1 MTPLHIFSKERAAP
15 MTATYRDHPLRAA
28 LADEV
33 HARPFISITSP
44 QNFSHFAMVRN
55 GVAATAD
62 HAHLC
67 RLCAHLGHPA
77 PPNTNSAMIH
87 FGDFNLRWESH
98 GEFSTWTFFAPARDR
113 DLFVQRCLDRV
124 PLDWLHALPGL
135 RLAAF
140 NVALV
145 TVDQRRSP
153 AEIDILFREGSIV
166 GSKVAA
172 GAAELWTDFRTHDDG
187 FGRILVQDIAL
198 QPRQAGR
205 LVQRVLEIETY
216 RMMALLGL
224 PVAQTAARELKRI
237 DRALADIMPSI
248 QNATGTDQE
257 NTLLERLI
265 TLGTEIERITV
276 DCDYRFGATKAYHT
290 VIEHR
295 IRELREIKIEGLQT
309 VAEFFD
315 RRLGPAMR
323 TCVATSERMHSIG
336 GRLARCSD
344 LLQTRVGIAREMQN
358 HRLLNSMDRR
368 ASIQLGLQATVEGL
382 SIAAISY
389 YAIGLL
395 LYFAHGVAAAGAP
408 INVTIVMGLATP
420 LICLTVWYVV
430 RRIRNRIMTQAGAA
444 AERETAP

>member
-1 MTPLHIFSKERAAP
+1 MTD
-15 MTATYRDHPLRAA
+15 TYRDHPLRAA

-55 GVAATAD
+55 GEAATAD
-62 HAHLC
+62 HDHLS
-67 RLCAHLGHPA
+67 RLCTYLGHPL
-77 PPNTNSAMIH
+77 PPDKSSALID
-87 FGDFNLRWESH
+87 FGDFKLRRESH
-98 GEFSTWTFFAPARDR
+98 GEFSTWTFFSPARDR

-124 PLDWLHALPGL
+124 PEDWLHSLPGL
-135 RLAAF
+135 RIAAF

-145 TVDQRRSP
+145 NGERRRTP
-153 AEIDILFREGSIV
+153 AEIDMLFREGSIV

-187 FGRILVQDIAL
+187 FGRILIQDISL
-198 QPRQAGR
+198 LPRQAGR

-224 PVAQTAARELKRI
+224 PVAQSTARELKRI
-237 DRALADIMPSI
+237 DRELANIMPTMQI
-248 QNATGTDQE
+248 ATGTDQE
-257 NTLLERLI
+257 NKLLERLI
-265 TLGTEIERITV
+265 TLGTDIARITV
-276 DCDYRFGATKAYHT
+276 DCEYRFGATKAYHT

-323 TCVATSERMHSIG
+323 TCVATSEQMHSIG

-395 LYFAHGVAAAGAP
+395 LYFANGVAAAGLP
-408 INVTIVMGLATP
+408 INVTIAMGPATP
-420 LICLTVWYVV
+420 VICLTVWYVV
-430 RRIRNRIMTQAGAA
+430 RRIRNRIMHQAGATAEGEA
-444 AERETAP
+444 AP

>member
-1 MTPLHIFSKERAAP
+1 MTDG
-15 MTATYRDHPLRAA
+15 YRDHPLRKA

-44 QNFSHFAMVRN
+44 QNFSHFATVRN
-55 GVAATAD
+55 GDAATAD
-62 HAHLC
+62 HDHLS
-67 RLCAHLGHPA
+67 RLCAHLGHPV
-77 PPNTNSAMIH
+77 PPNTNSALLD

-124 PLDWLHALPGL
+124 PQEWLHGLPGL

-145 TVDQRRSP
+145 NSAQQRSP
-153 AEIDILFREGSIV
+153 AGIDILFREGSVV

-172 GAAELWTDFRTHDDG
+172 GAAELWTDFRTHEDG
-187 FGRILVQDIAL
+187 FGRILIQDL
-198 QPRQAGR
+198 SLHPRQAGR

-224 PVAQTAARELKRI
+224 PVAQSAARQLKHI
-237 DRALADIMPSI
+237 DRELANIMPSI
-248 QNATGTDQE
+248 QMATGTDQE

-323 TCVATSERMHSIG
+323 TCAATSERLHSIG

-395 LYFAHGVAAAGAP
+395 LYFANGVAATGAP

-420 LICLTVWYVV
+420 VICLMVWSVV

-444 AERETAP
+444 AEGEGAP

>member
-1 MTPLHIFSKERAAP
+1 MTDSS
-15 MTATYRDHPLRAA
+15 RDHPLRAA

-55 GVAATAD
+55 GGAATAD
-62 HAHLC
+62 HDHLS
-67 RLCAHLGHPA
+67 RLCALLDHPL
-77 PPNTNSAMIH
+77 PPDSNSALID

-98 GEFSTWTFFAPARDR
+98 GEFSTWTFFAPAHDR
-113 DLFVQRCLDRV
+113 NLFVQRCLDRV
-124 PLDWLHALPGL
+124 PDDWLQGLPGL

-145 TVDQRRSP
+145 NSKQQRTP
-153 AEIDILFREGSIV
+153 AEIDILFRDGSIV

-187 FGRILVQDIAL
+187 FGRILIQDL
-198 QPRQAGR
+198 SLNPRQAGR

-224 PVAQTAARELKRI
+224 PVAQSAARQLKHI
-237 DRALADIMPSI
+237 DRELANIMPAI
-248 QNATGTDQE
+248 QNASGTDQE
-257 NTLLERLI
+257 NRLLERLI

-323 TCVATSERMHSIG
+323 TCVATSERLHGIG

-358 HRLLNSMDRR
+358 HHLLNSMDRR

-395 LYFAHGVAAAGAP
+395 LYFANGIAAAGAP

-420 LICLTVWYVV
+420 VICIMVWYVV

-444 AERETAP
+444 AEGGGAP